1 MSLLGISKLSTNV
14 ATPRNE
20 YLQAQTT
27 SRNILNANALEQR
40 QLKNTGDALSVIS
53 DLTKTDFLN
62 SQGQF
67 DFKLTTSQVNDLMKN
82 PVGREAINTLA
93 NVHSGFGLIDGIAAD
108 GSVTRNNFSGFSL
121 APPNEDGS
129 QRLGEG
135 GQPVYIANVQEDKPG
150 ALSKIFSIFGTPND
164 DDPAVTFTADKL
176 TNIINSGIGISRAT
190 GRGLNASD
198 NFGMNTQLIDGM
210 ANIDT
215 PLNSEDISRTIL
227 AETLSE
233 TLTGNSP
240 EENAAKRDAMIN
252 IISDPKATAEQLTQA
267 AIEMGADP
275 ARIKQLQGLLNEG
288 NDQTGGNNETPSDT
302 VNSSPAPTS
311 VDARIDAMLNN
322 SVGGNPYLKKLRQR
336 KEDAEK
342 FLQSK
347 EGTDFDTTVAEKNLE
362 RINEQLAAEA
372 EGAETFLQERI
383 DTLSKPLSGRG
394 NTPAGREKRERLL
407 AKAESDLAAITV
419 KSSATPEQQERVE
432 AATVDLETFRGNLLK
447 EVDTLLPKLNRDDAA
462 AAAQLLRQYGVT
474 TREDLMRL
482 DIPTKEAKYI
492 AAAFAKYGERKTNQ
506 TPQEL
511 YRETLNFMMY
521 GDASKTAMDRVNQ
534 RIDAEGKVNARR
546 TSNRAAR
553 QDQQDLNFG
562 TSAEQSKFQELQGK
576 IATLSSNPDTFNDPS
591 NTTKGENLA
600 ASLTGHIRELNA
612 LFQSSPAASTTGT
625 RFNKLVSDSITAAE
639 TNRVIYELAY
649 GGSDGIK
656 EWFRDVWR
664 SDSPGGDWIQNP
676 ASLFVMSADGKR
688 IGVMNTATSKD
699 GRPAEVYEGT
709 MTVAR
714 FRQLMPQTADK
725 IIDELKV
732 KDKYR

>member
-1 MSLLGISKLSTNV
+1 MSLLGLSKLSTNV

-20 YLQAQTT
+20 YMQAQTT

-40 QLKNTGDALSVIS
+40 QLRSTGDALSVIF

-67 DFKLTTSQVNDLMKN
+67 AFKLTTSQVNDLMKN
-82 PVGREAINTLA
+82 PVGREAINKLA

-198 NFGMNTQLIDGM
+198 NFGMNTQLTDKMGNVD
-210 ANIDT
+210 A
-215 PLNSEDISRTIL
+215 PLNFEDVSRAIL

-252 IISDPKATAEQLTQA
+252 IISDPNATAEQLTKA
-267 AIEMGADP
+267 AVEMGAD
-275 ARIKQLQGLLNEG
+275 AEKIKQLQGLLNEG

-311 VDARIDAMLNN
+311 VDARLDAIFNN
-322 SVGGNPYLKKLRQR
+322 SVGPNTYLKKLRQR

-347 EGTDFDTTVAEKNLE
+347 EGTDFDTTAAEKNLE

-372 EGAETFLQERI
+372 EGAEAFLQERI
-383 DTLSKPLSGRG
+383 DILSKPLSGKG
-394 NTPAGREKRERLL
+394 NTPANREKRARLI

-447 EVDTLLPKLNRDDAA
+447 EVDALLPKLNRDDAA
-462 AAAQLLRQYGVT
+462 AAARLLRQYGVT

-492 AAAFAKYGERKTNQ
+492 AAAFAKYGERKDNQ

-521 GDASKTAMDRVNQ
+521 GDANKTAMDRVNQ

-546 TSNRAAR
+546 TANAAAR
-553 QDQQDLNFG
+553 QAAMEMEFG
-562 TSAEQSKFQELQGK
+562 TEAERNIYYEQAGLITQYTDDPETWIGDDNNNRALLMGAIEKLKRMQMVSPRLQDPESIFAKDLSKKIRAGELASVANIMISRGSTNWEEVWRDFWRKDSPRFIQDPSSLLRMNQDGDRIGLINPAVEGRTAGGIKSAEVF
-576 IATLSSNPDTFNDPS
+576 
-591 NTTKGENLA
+591 
-600 ASLTGHIRELNA
+600 
-612 LFQSSPAASTTGT
+612 
-625 RFNKLVSDSITAAE
+625 
-639 TNRVIYELAY
+639 
-649 GGSDGIK
+649 
-656 EWFRDVWR
+656 
-664 SDSPGGDWIQNP
+664 
-676 ASLFVMSADGKR
+676 
-688 IGVMNTATSKD
+688 
-699 GRPAEVYEGT
+699 EGT
-709 MTVAR
+709 MSVSE
-714 FRQLMPQTADK
+714 FRELLPGDAPD
-725 IIDELKV
+725 IINELK
-732 KDKYR
+732 KKPKFSG

>member
-1 MSLLGISKLSTNV
+1 MSLLGLSKLSTNV

-27 SRNILNANALEQR
+27 SRNILNANALEER
-40 QLKNTGDALSVIS
+40 QLRSMGDAFSVIS
-53 DLTKTDFLN
+53 ELSNTDLLN

-67 DFKLTTSQVNDLMKN
+67 DLKLTTSQVNDLMKN

-93 NVHSGFGLIDGIAAD
+93 NVHAGFGLIDGIAAD

-135 GQPVYIANVQEDKPG
+135 GQPIYIANVQEDKPG

-215 PLNSEDISRTIL
+215 PLNSEDVSRAIL

-240 EENAAKRDAMIN
+240 PENAAKRDAMIN

-275 ARIKQLQGLLNEG
+275 ARIEQLQGLLNEG

-302 VNSSPAPTS
+302 VNSSPTPTL
-311 VDARIDAMLNN
+311 VDARIDAMINN

-347 EGTDFDTTVAEKNLE
+347 EGTDFDTTAAEKNLE

-383 DTLSKPLSGRG
+383 DILSKPLTGRG
-394 NTPAGREKRERLL
+394 NTPAGKEKRERSL
-407 AKAESDLAAITV
+407 AKTKSDLAAITV

-546 TSNRAAR
+546 TYNAAARKAASDMEFGSDAERTRYIEKAGLITQLIDDPETWIEGADNNNRAQLMGAIEELKR
-553 QDQQDLNFG
+553 MQMVSPNLQNPKSVFAKDL
-562 TSAEQSKFQELQGK
+562 SAKIRAGELASVANIMISRGSTTWEEWWRDIWRKDSPRFIQ
-576 IATLSSNPDTFNDPS
+576 DPS
-591 NTTKGENLA
+591 
-600 ASLTGHIRELNA
+600 
-612 LFQSSPAASTTGT
+612 
-625 RFNKLVSDSITAAE
+625 
-639 TNRVIYELAY
+639 
-649 GGSDGIK
+649 
-656 EWFRDVWR
+656 
-664 SDSPGGDWIQNP
+664 
-676 ASLFVMSADGKR
+676 SLFVMNQDGDR
-688 IGVMNTATSKD
+688 IALSNPAVE
-699 GRPAEVYEGT
+699 GRTGEGIKSAEVFEGT
-709 MTVAR
+709 MSLQE
-714 FRQLMPQTADK
+714 FREYMPSDAAD
-725 IIDELKV
+725 IIDKLK
-732 KDKYR
+732 KKSRYSG